1 MNDSLKIMSQMS
13 YRKEYAFGANYN
25 MARNINVATCIQEG
39 CTHEKQR
46 GGWNNV
52 KLDEGM
58 MECLSEIVDENCVLT
73 MH

>member
-1 MNDSLKIMSQMS
+1 
-13 YRKEYAFGANYN
+13 

-52 KLDEGM
+52 KLNEGM
-58 MECLSEIVDENCVLT
+58 KECLSEIVDENCVLT
-73 MH
+73 LH

>member
-13 YRKEYAFGANYN
+13 DRREYAFGAKYN

-39 CTHEKQR
+39 CTHVKQC
-46 GGWNNV
+46 GGCNNV

-58 MECLSEIVDENCVLT
+58 KECLSEIVDENCILT
-73 MH
+73 LH